1 MASNNGSNNTQDPIK
16 VIFVG
21 EAGAGKT
28 NLINVSAGYK
38 FNSATLTTRNCSFVP
53 KTINLNNINY
63 NLNIWDTIGQEK
75 FHSLTKIFLK
85 ESDIAILVYDITNKK
100 SFDSLPYWKGL
111 IDEQLG
117 QKPIYGIVGNKM
129 DLYEREEVDKSD
141 LIDYA
146 DKIGAKYLLTSAK
159 ADSVSIGK
167 FLETLLADFVAK
179 NKEKIKEN
187 FYLDKKNKKKKKR
200 SFC

>member
-53 KTINLNNINY
+53 KTINLNNTNY

-85 ESDIAILVYDITNKK
+85 ESDIAILIYDITNKK

>member
-21 EAGAGKT
+21 EAGTGKT

-53 KTINLNNINY
+53 KTINLNNTNY

>member
-53 KTINLNNINY
+53 KTINLNNTNY

-167 FLETLLADFVAK
+167 FLETLLTDFVAK

>member
-53 KTINLNNINY
+53 KTINLNNTNY

-167 FLETLLADFVAK
+167 FLETLLSDIVAK

>member
-1 MASNNGSNNTQDPIK
+1 MSSNNGSNNNQDIIK

-21 EAGAGKT
+21 EAGTGKT

-38 FNSATLTTRNCSFVP
+38 FNSSTLTTRNCSFVP
-53 KTINLNNINY
+53 KTINLNNTNY

>member
-53 KTINLNNINY
+53 KTINLNNTNY

>member
-28 NLINVSAGYK
+28 NLINVSAGHK

-53 KTINLNNINY
+53 KTINLNNTNY

>member
-53 KTINLNNINY
+53 KTINLNNTNY
-63 NLNIWDTIGQEK
+63 NLYIWDTIGQEK

>member
-1 MASNNGSNNTQDPIK
+1 MESNNGSNNTQDPIK

-53 KTINLNNINY
+53 KTINLNNTNY

>member
-1 MASNNGSNNTQDPIK
+1 MASNNGSINTQDPIK

-53 KTINLNNINY
+53 KTINLNNTNY

-167 FLETLLADFVAK
+167 FLETLLADFVVK